1 VLHVTLNQAVSYA
14 HADQLSPWIGD
25 LEQT

>member
-14 HADQLSPWIGD
+14 RADQFSPWIGD